1 MCVSVAL
8 NWVKGVC
15 SAGSGFRIWNGFEI
29 CRVFWNVPGDCIW
42 LNFIL
47 ANVVSPSWQSRI
59 WSSLIQTSFQQNL
72 ANFLQKSFQICGEKN
87 LVLCQKDFSS
97 LSGSFK
103 RDFFLSENF
112 YYFFGLLMASYVFIS
127 FIFLKDCGQFFFFW
141 CSKKGFSNDPSFGR
155 DKKILWPLSS
165 RRKKNRDVIFAA
177 ETRIWALQTK
187 IAQAILERLSFQK
200 YTWV

>member
-47 ANVVSPSWQSRI
+47 ANVVRPSWQSRI
-59 WSSLIQTSFQQNL
+59 WSSLIQTSFKQNL

-103 RDFFLSENF
+103 RDFFLIWKLLLLLRSLNGFVCFLFSFLSFFWRTVDNF
-112 YYFFGLLMASYVFIS
+112 FSFDQKRDFQTIRVLEEIKKFFGH
-127 FIFLKDCGQFFFFW
+127 
-141 CSKKGFSNDPSFGR
+141 
-155 DKKILWPLSS
+155 
-165 RRKKNRDVIFAA
+165 
-177 ETRIWALQTK
+177 
-187 IAQAILERLSFQK
+187 
-200 YTWV
+200 